1 MIYKIPYKAAIS
13 LFLTLLSL
21 VFIFHFLVILKIIP
35 YTIVWAGKI
44 PNDAKMYQFESI
56 SIVVNFILF
65 TAILVKG
72 NILRLTINR
81 KIIQVILYLFVVIF
95 ALNTVGNL
103 FAKMSLETY
112 IFTPLTFISAFLCL
126 RIALEKSK

>member
-1 MIYKIPYKAAIS
+1 MIQKISFKVAIL
-13 LFLTLLSL
+13 LFLILLSL
-21 VFIFHFLVILKIIP
+21 VLIFHFLVILKIIP
-35 YTIVWAGKI
+35 YNIVWAGKI
-44 PNDAKMYQFESI
+44 ENDAQMNLFESI
-56 SIVVNFILF
+56 SILINFILL

-72 NILRLTINR
+72 NILRLKINR
-81 KIIQVILYLFVVIF
+81 IIIQVILYLFVVIF

-112 IFTPLTFISAFLCL
+112 IFAPLTFISAFLCL

>member
-1 MIYKIPYKAAIS
+1 MIQKIPFKFALS
-13 LFLTLLSL
+13 FFLTLLSS

-44 PNDAKMYQFESI
+44 ENDTQMYQFESVSVLI
-56 SIVVNFILF
+56 NVILF
-65 TAILVKG
+65 SAILIKG
-72 NILRLTINR
+72 QIVPWNVNS
-81 KIIQVILYLFVVIF
+81 KIIQVILYIFVVIF
-95 ALNTVGNL
+95 ALNTIGNL

>member
-1 MIYKIPYKAAIS
+1 MIQKIPFKVAIS
-13 LFLTLLSL
+13 LFLILLSL
-21 VFIFHFLVILKIIP
+21 VLIFHFLVILKIIP
-35 YTIVWAGKI
+35 YNIVWAGKI
-44 PNDAKMYQFESI
+44 ENDAQMNLFESI
-56 SIVVNFILF
+56 SILINFILL

-72 NILRLTINR
+72 NILRLKINR
-81 KIIQVILYLFVVIF
+81 IIIQVILYLFVVIF

>member
-1 MIYKIPYKAAIS
+1 MLVAKPVLLLI
-13 LFLTLLSL
+13 LLSL
-21 VFIFHFLVILKIIP
+21 VLIFHFLVILKIIP
-35 YTIVWAGKI
+35 YNIVWAGKI
-44 PNDAKMYQFESI
+44 ENDAQMNLFESI
-56 SIVVNFILF
+56 SILINFILL

-72 NILRLTINR
+72 NILRLKINR
-81 KIIQVILYLFVVIF
+81 IIIQVILYLFVVIF

-112 IFTPLTFISAFLCL
+112 IFGPLTFISAFLCL

>member
-1 MIYKIPYKAAIS
+1 MIQKIPFKVAIS
-13 LFLTLLSL
+13 LFLILLSL
-21 VFIFHFLVILKIIP
+21 VLIFHFLVILKIIP
-35 YTIVWAGKI
+35 YNIVWAGKI
-44 PNDAKMYQFESI
+44 ENDAQMNLFESI
-56 SIVVNFILF
+56 SILINFILL

-72 NILRLTINR
+72 NVLRLKINR
-81 KIIQVILYLFVVIF
+81 IIIQVILYIFVVIF

-103 FAKMSLETY
+103 FAKMGLETY

>member
-1 MIYKIPYKAAIS
+1 MIQKIPFKVAIS
-13 LFLTLLSL
+13 LFLILLSL
-21 VFIFHFLVILKIIP
+21 VLIFHFLVILKIIP
-35 YTIVWAGKI
+35 YNIVWAGKI
-44 PNDAKMYQFESI
+44 ENDAQMNLFESI
-56 SIVVNFILF
+56 SILINFILL

-72 NILRLTINR
+72 NILRLKINR
-81 KIIQVILYLFVVIF
+81 IIIQVILYIFVVIF

>member
-1 MIYKIPYKAAIS
+1 MIQKIPFKVAIS
-13 LFLTLLSL
+13 LFLILLSL
-21 VFIFHFLVILKIIP
+21 VLIFHFLVILKIIP
-35 YTIVWAGKI
+35 YNIVWAGKI
-44 PNDAKMYQFESI
+44 ENDAQMNLFESI
-56 SIVVNFILF
+56 SILINLILF

-72 NILRLTINR
+72 NILRLKINR

>member
-1 MIYKIPYKAAIS
+1 MIQKIPFKVAIS

-21 VFIFHFLVILKIIP
+21 VLIFHFLVILKIIP

-44 PNDAKMYQFESI
+44 QTDTQMYQFESL
-56 SIVVNFILF
+56 SILINLILF

-72 NILRLTINR
+72 NILRLKINR

-103 FAKMSLETY
+103 FAKVSLETY

>member
-1 MIYKIPYKAAIS
+1 MIQKIPFKVAIS

-21 VFIFHFLVILKIIP
+21 ILIFHFLVILKIIP

-44 PNDAKMYQFESI
+44 ENDAQMDLFESI
-56 SIVVNFILF
+56 SILINFILF

-72 NILRLTINR
+72 NILRLKINR

>member
-1 MIYKIPYKAAIS
+1 MIQKNPFKVAIS

-21 VFIFHFLVILKIIP
+21 VLIFHFLVILKIIP

-44 PNDAKMYQFESI
+44 ENDAQMALFESI
-56 SIVVNFILF
+56 SILINLILF

-72 NILRLTINR
+72 NILRLKINR

>member
-1 MIYKIPYKAAIS
+1 MIQKIPFKFALYF
-13 LFLTLLSL
+13 LLTLLST
-21 VFIFHFLVILKIIP
+21 VFVFHFLVMLKIIP

-44 PNDAKMYQFESI
+44 ENDTQMYQFESV
-56 SIVVNFILF
+56 SILINVILF
-65 TAILVKG
+65 SAILIKG
-72 NILRLTINR
+72 KLLSWRINP
-81 KIIQVILYLFVVIF
+81 KIIQVILYIFVVIF

>member
-1 MIYKIPYKAAIS
+1 MIQKTPFKVAIS

-21 VFIFHFLVILKIIP
+21 VLIFHFLVILKIIP

-44 PNDAKMYQFESI
+44 ENDAQMALFESI
-56 SIVVNFILF
+56 SILINLILF
-65 TAILVKG
+65 AAILVKG
-72 NILRLTINR
+72 NILRLKINR

>member
-1 MIYKIPYKAAIS
+1 MIQKIPFKVAIS
-13 LFLTLLSL
+13 LFLILLSL
-21 VFIFHFLVILKIIP
+21 VLIFHFLVILKIIP
-35 YTIVWAGKI
+35 YNIVWAGKI
-44 PNDAKMYQFESI
+44 ENDAQMNLFESI
-56 SIVVNFILF
+56 SILINFILL

-72 NILRLTINR
+72 NILRLKINR
-81 KIIQVILYLFVVIF
+81 IIIQVILYIFVVIF

-112 IFTPLTFISAFLCL
+112 IFAPLTFISAFLCL

>member
-1 MIYKIPYKAAIS
+1 MIQKIPFKFAFS
-13 LFLTLLSL
+13 FLLTLLST
-21 VFIFHFLVILKIIP
+21 VFIFHFLVMLKIIP

-44 PNDAKMYQFESI
+44 ENDTQMYQFESVSVLI
-56 SIVVNFILF
+56 NIILF
-65 TAILVKG
+65 SAILIKG
-72 NILRLTINR
+72 KIVRWNVNP
-81 KIIQVILYLFVVIF
+81 KIIQVILYIFVVIF
-95 ALNTVGNL
+95 ALNTIGNL

>member
-1 MIYKIPYKAAIS
+1 MIQKIPFKVAIS
-13 LFLTLLSL
+13 LFLILLLL
-21 VFIFHFLVILKIIP
+21 VLIFHFLVILKIIP
-35 YTIVWAGKI
+35 YNIVWAGKI
-44 PNDAKMYQFESI
+44 ENDAQMNLFESI
-56 SIVVNFILF
+56 SILINFILL

-72 NILRLTINR
+72 NILRLKINR
-81 KIIQVILYLFVVIF
+81 IIIQVILYIFVVIF

>member
-1 MIYKIPYKAAIS
+1 MIQKIPFKVAIS

-21 VFIFHFLVILKIIP
+21 VLIFHFLVILQIIP

-44 PNDAKMYQFESI
+44 ENDAQMALFESI
-56 SIVVNFILF
+56 SILINFILL

-72 NILRLTINR
+72 NILRLKINR

>member
-1 MIYKIPYKAAIS
+1 MV
-13 LFLTLLSL
+13 L
-21 VFIFHFLVILKIIP
+21 IFHFLVILKIIP
-35 YTIVWAGKI
+35 YNIVWAGKI
-44 PNDAKMYQFESI
+44 ENDAQMNLFESI
-56 SIVVNFILF
+56 SILINFILL

-72 NILRLTINR
+72 NVLRLKINR
-81 KIIQVILYLFVVIF
+81 IIIQVILYIFVVIF

-103 FAKMSLETY
+103 FAKMGLETY